1 LVSRSADQGQ
11 QVAKDAGSA
20 RSANVV
26 LLGMASKYIEIVSD
40 EALRN
45 AVATIFARKGEQVV
59 ESNLKAFDMGAEAA
73 K

>member
-1 LVSRSADQGQ
+1 MLDIED
-11 QVAKDAGSA
+11 VAKEAGSI

-26 LLGMASKYIEIVSD
+26 LLGMAAKYIEIISS

-45 AVATIFARKGEQVV
+45 AVATIFARKGEKVV
-59 ESNLKAFDMGAEAA
+59 EANLKAFDLGAAA